1 MNEKQ
6 LLEKHEENVESFTD
20 QHDAESAGTNMGNWL
35 VPAPVE
41 EERIVISE
49 LEQPLYKHEQNLDS
63 VTSQGDAL
71 PVGTGR
77 GNGLAKVAI
86 AGVVGAVLGTVAA
99 GLAGKATAQKI
110 KDSVKGLGDAVKGVA
125 KGVKHT
131 VKDTVDAKD
140 SVEDAKSSADTVDA
154 KNTVEDAKSSDTQTF
169 KLYEERLVADTR
181 QIKTAEVSIGKH
193 IETQTAYISVP
204 LQKERVV
211 VERIIPVDVGT
222 SVELGEVNF
231 YEGEIA
237 RIKVYEETPDV
248 HKQAFVREEV
258 SIRKEVEQVSVEVE
272 DKIRREELDLD
283 FQDSNVAAETK
294 TL

>member
-1 MNEKQ
+1 MSEKQ
-6 LLEKHEENVESFTD
+6 LLEKHEEVESFTD
-20 QHDAESAGTNMGNWL
+20 QHDVYSAGTDKGNWL
-35 VPAPVE
+35 APAPVE
-41 EERIVISE
+41 EERIITS
-49 LEQPLYKHEQNLDS
+49 LEQPLEKHEQNLDS
-63 VTSQGDAL
+63 ITSQGDAL
-71 PVGTGR
+71 PVGTGM

-99 GLAGKATAQKI
+99 GLASKVTAQKI
-110 KDSVKGLGDAVKGVA
+110 KDTVKGVGDAVKGVA
-125 KGVKHT
+125 KGVKHN
-131 VKDTVDAKD
+131 TVDAKD
-140 SVEDAKSSADTVDA
+140 TVEDA
-154 KNTVEDAKSSDTQTF
+154 KNTVEGAKLADNQTF

-193 IETQTAYISVP
+193 VETQTAYISVP

-211 VERIIPVDVGT
+211 VERIIPVDVVT
-222 SVELGEVNF
+222 PVELGEVNF

-258 SIRKEVEQVSVEVE
+258 SVRKEVEQVSVEVE

-283 FQDSNVAAETK
+283 IQDGNVADETK

>member
-6 LLEKHEENVESFTD
+6 LLEKHQENVEFLTE
-20 QHDAESAGTNMGNWL
+20 QHDAESAGTNMGDWL
-35 VPAPVE
+35 APAPVE

-49 LEQPLYKHEQNLDS
+49 LEQPLEKDEQNLDS
-63 VTSQGDAL
+63 VTSQSDV

-99 GLAGKATAQKI
+99 GLSGKVTAQKI
-110 KDSVKGLGDAVKGVA
+110 KDSVKGLGDAVKGVT
-125 KGVKHT
+125 KNVKHT
-131 VKDTVDAKD
+131 VKDTLDAKNTVEDAKLSVDTVDAKD
-140 SVEDAKSSADTVDA
+140 SVEDAKSSD
-154 KNTVEDAKSSDTQTF
+154 NQTF

-193 IETQTAYISVP
+193 VETQTAYISVP

-283 FQDSNVAAETK
+283 FQDGNVAAETK

>member
-6 LLEKHEENVESFTD
+6 LLQKQEENVESFTE
-20 QHDAESAGTNMGNWL
+20 QHDAESASTNRGNWL

-49 LEQPLYKHEQNLDS
+49 LEQPLEKDEQNLDS
-63 VTSQGDAL
+63 IASQGDV

-99 GLAGKATAQKI
+99 GLAGKVTAQKI
-110 KDSVKGLGDAVKGVA
+110 KDSVKGLGDTVKGVA

-131 VKDTVDAKD
+131 VKDTLDAKNAVEDAKLSVDTVDAKD
-140 SVEDAKSSADTVDA
+140 SVEDAKSSD
-154 KNTVEDAKSSDTQTF
+154 NQTF

-193 IETQTAYISVP
+193 VETQTAYISVP

-222 SVELGEVNF
+222 SVELDEVNF

-248 HKQAFVREEV
+248 HKQAFVREEI

-283 FQDSNVAAETK
+283 FQDTNVAAETK

>member
-6 LLEKHEENVESFTD
+6 LLQKHQENVESFTE
-20 QHDAESAGTNMGNWL
+20 QHDAESAGTNRGNWL

-41 EERIVISE
+41 EEKIVISE

-63 VTSQGDAL
+63 ITSQGDAL
-71 PVGTGR
+71 PVGTGM

-99 GLAGKATAQKI
+99 GLTGKVTAQKI
-110 KDSVKGLGDAVKGVA
+110 KDSVKGLGDAVKGVT

-131 VKDTVDAKD
+131 VKDTVDALNTVD
-140 SVEDAKSSADTVDA
+140 DAKSSVDTVDA
-154 KNTVEDAKSSDTQTF
+154 KNTVEDAKSSDNQTF
-169 KLYEERLVADTR
+169 KLYEERLVANTR

-231 YEGEIA
+231 YEGELV
-237 RIKVYEETPDV
+237 RINVYEETPNV

-283 FQDSNVAAETK
+283 YQDSNVAAETK